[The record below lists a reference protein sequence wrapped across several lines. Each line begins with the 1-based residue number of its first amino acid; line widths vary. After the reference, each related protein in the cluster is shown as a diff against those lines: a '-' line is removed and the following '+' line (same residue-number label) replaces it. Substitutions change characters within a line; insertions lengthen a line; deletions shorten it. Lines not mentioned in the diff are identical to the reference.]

1 MLRASRAASVVLIT
15 LAVTALTAAPSRA
28 SGLDLRLGAS
38 FPRADSNLFRDD
50 SELYTVD
57 KSDWRGFTG
66 GAEFAWGLGDHFE
79 LGVHLDGYGR
89 SINTEYRDFERDSGR
104 RHHPE
109 PEADVGSARVHRAL
123 RARRPPCGS
132 TPYIGGGADVVF
144 YEYEEFGDFIDFEDP
159 SLPVINDDFISR
171 GAIPGAHVVGGLRL
185 PHQPRLQHHGRGA
198 LPVGEG
204 EHERRLPRQQDRP
217 HRPQRDGGRARLT
230 F

>member
-1 MLRASRAASVVLIT
+1 MLRVSRFASVVLTT

-66 GAEFAWGLGDHFE
+66 GAEFAWGLGDRFE

-89 SINTEYRDFERDSGR
+89 SIDTEYRDFERESGR
-104 RHHPE
+104 PITQNLRLTSVPLGFTVRFVPGGRH
-109 PEADVGSARVHRAL
+109 GI
-123 RARRPPCGS
+123 

-159 SLPVINDDFISR
+159 DLPVINDDFISR

-185 PHQPRLQHHGRGA
+185 PINHDFSITGEVRYLWAKGNMNDDFRGNKLDLTGPSA
-198 LPVGEG
+198 TVGV
-204 EHERRLPRQQDRP
+204 H
-217 HRPQRDGGRARLT
+217 LT